1 MPPRR
6 ERRPSDKVKPGRIKG
21 VSIFRPFGSFSYNFP
36 SVLWQH
42 SYLLLVYGSI
52 AKPFDANNR
61 PAGIDADHTHQWSV
75 YVRGINGED
84 ISYWLKKVQ
93 FKLHET
99 YTNSL
104 RTIESPPFEV
114 TETGWGEFE
123 VVIKLYFVP
132 EAAEKPQNLWHALK
146 LHPYG
151 PDAEAQRERK
161 DAITSQS
168 YEEIIFN
175 EPAEPFY
182 EIMTSGAPPPLSA
195 HGGPGS
201 SGRGKGGKSAK
212 QQLQAAAAAKRGGG
226 ERSAEIPFADSPE
239 NPYSQ
244 KAEGAELDRLQ
255 VAIKTVEA
263 MVQEEKAKLIEKEK
277 ILAGL
282 KNSGE
287 GVLAVVDTG
296 RGKAKR

>member
-1 MPPRR
+1 M
-6 ERRPSDKVKPGRIKG
+6 
-21 VSIFRPFGSFSYNFP
+21 
-36 SVLWQH
+36 
-42 SYLLLVYGSI
+42 
-52 AKPFDANNR
+52 
-61 PAGIDADHTHQWSV
+61 
-75 YVRGINGED
+75 D

-104 RTIESPPFEV
+104 RTVESPPFEV

-132 EAAEKPQNLWHALK
+132 EASEKPQNIWHALK

-151 PDAEAQRERK
+151 HDAEGQRERK
-161 DAITSQS
+161 EAIISQN
-168 YEEIIFN
+168 YEEIMFN
-175 EPAEPFY
+175 EPTEPFY
-182 EIMTSGAPPPLSA
+182 EVLTSGPPPPPSA

-226 ERSAEIPFADSPE
+226 ERSAEIPFADSPD

-255 VAIKTVEA
+255 VAIKTVET
-263 MVQEEKAKLIEKEK
+263 MVREEKAKLLEKEK
-277 ILAGL
+277 VLAEL
-282 KNSGE
+282 KNPANGI
-287 GVLAVVDTG
+287 VVATADKG
-296 RGKAKR
+296 KGKANR

>member
-1 MPPRR
+1 MC
-6 ERRPSDKVKPGRIKG
+6 
-21 VSIFRPFGSFSYNFP
+21 FP
-36 SVLWQH
+36 SNILSSFTSH
-42 SYLLLVYGSI
+42 SYSFLVYGSI

-75 YVRGINGED
+75 FVRGVNGED

-132 EAAEKPQNLWHALK
+132 EASEKPQNLWHALK

-161 DAITSQS
+161 DAIVSQN

-175 EPAEPFY
+175 EPTEPFY
-182 EIMTSGAPPPLSA
+182 EVMTSGPAPPLSA

-212 QQLQAAAAAKRGGG
+212 QQLQAAAAKRGGG
-226 ERSAEIPFADSPE
+226 ERSAEIPFADSPD

-263 MVQEEKAKLIEKEK
+263 MVQEEKAKLAEKEK
-277 ILAGL
+277 ILAEL
-282 KNSGE
+282 KNPGDSGVV
-287 GVLAVVDTG
+287 VLDKG
-296 RGKAKR
+296 KGKANR